1 MPVEFLGIAATHNGS
16 GTTFRSVA
24 ACPAAVGE

>member
-1 MPVEFLGIAATHNGS
+1 MPVEFLGIAATRNGC
-16 GTTFRSVA
+16 GTTPRSVA